1 LIKPSIGF
9 LLGKPPKDHSII
21 ADALTHL
28 PARGITTQ
36 LHLPHQASP
45 VLPDWIDE
53 VNLVVHRGLKR
64 EVLEALT
71 EASPH
76 HFINPLGA
84 SLTIPDRLWLYQALI
99 SAGLPTPATTAA
111 KNWTEVTRQAAQR
124 QVVIKAQ
131 DGWRGRGSGVLL
143 DTPLPQT
150 PPFAGPFVVQDYVP
164 NNGIDH
170 KLYVIG
176 KKVYGLFKQTRRD
189 GSRVAAAFSP
199 GPHLTR
205 LAMGVGLALNLM
217 IYGVDVLVNNAG
229 HSIIDVN
236 PFPGFR
242 GVTGAS
248 KQLSNYLVTCC
259 QQRAS

>member
-1 LIKPSIGF
+1 MS
-9 LLGKPPKDHSII
+9 DV
-21 ADALTHL
+21 LTQL
-28 PARGITTQ
+28 ATQGVITQ
-36 LHLPHQASP
+36 LHLPHQAST
-45 VLPDWIDE
+45 VLPDWLDE
-53 VNLVVHRGLKR
+53 VDLVVHRGLKR

-71 EASPH
+71 VGAPH

-84 SLTIPDRLWLYQALI
+84 SLTIHNRLWLYQALI
-99 SAGLPTPATTAA
+99 SAGLPTPPTTAA
-111 KNWTEVTRQAAQR
+111 KTWTEVTRQVAQR

-143 DTPLPQT
+143 DIPLPQT
-150 PPFAGPFVVQDYVP
+150 PPFAGPFIVQDYVP
-164 NNGIDH
+164 NDSIDH

-176 KKVYGLFKQTRRD
+176 KKVFGLYKQTRRD

-205 LAMGVGLALNLM
+205 LAMGVGQTLNLM
-217 IYGVDVLVNNAG
+217 IYGVDVLVNDAG